1 MSQLSPLDIQQHL
14 GGIDY
19 PAGKREIIEGARAN
33 GVDSAVIRKLQE
45 IPDRQYD
52 GPSAIMNEVNGD
64 F

>member
-45 IPDRQYD
+45 IPDRRYD
-52 GPSAIMNEVNGD
+52 GRARS
-64 F
+64 